1 MLLFTWIIDV
11 VFRSMKCVCESG
23 AGGGGGRVLSG
34 NDSLQ
39 QALLFIPSNT
49 QKRRPWTEEKKDRKK
64 WLKMPY
70 RFLRILKV
78 QPKKTLKTYYFPL
91 LPTSSIP
98 FFMILGFIFQDY
110 LQMVCSVLSQ
120 SLPSTFLFLPGERYH
135 RDQCQ
140 RPLLQ
145 TLTQKAH
152 SRPLEASICFTNVRL
167 GDITR
172 C

>member
-11 VFRSMKCVCESG
+11 VFRSMKCVYVSR
-23 AGGGGGRVLSG
+23 GGGCWVEMIACSRLYS
-34 NDSLQ
+34 SFLQ
-39 QALLFIPSNT
+39 ILRREDPELR
-49 QKRRPWTEEKKDRKK
+49 KRKIERNGWRCHTV
-64 WLKMPY
+64 
-70 RFLRILKV
+70 FLRILKV
-78 QPKKTLKTYYFPL
+78 QPKKTLRTYYFPL
-91 LPTSSIP
+91 LPTSTIP